1 MKMDVIAGSKNDEF
15 YTPAYAI
22 RPIIEHLTN
31 RNFKKIWCPF
41 DSDQSLFVSE
51 LTAAGF
57 DVTHTHLD
65 NGYDFFKTQTPEG
78 TDCVVSNP
86 PYSIKGSVFK
96 ELFARK
102 VNFAMLVGIVG
113 IFESQNRFEMFKDNK
128 FELMLLSKRIAY
140 FKSYQEQK
148 PSLNPPFSSVYVT
161 SGVLPS
167 QICFGEIHK

>member
-1 MKMDVIAGSKNDEF
+1 M
-15 YTPAYAI
+15 
-22 RPIIEHLTN
+22 
-31 RNFKKIWCPF
+31 
-41 DSDQSLFVSE
+41 
-51 LTAAGF
+51 
-57 DVTHTHLD
+57 
-65 NGYDFFKTQTPEG
+65 
-78 TDCVVSNP
+78 VSNP